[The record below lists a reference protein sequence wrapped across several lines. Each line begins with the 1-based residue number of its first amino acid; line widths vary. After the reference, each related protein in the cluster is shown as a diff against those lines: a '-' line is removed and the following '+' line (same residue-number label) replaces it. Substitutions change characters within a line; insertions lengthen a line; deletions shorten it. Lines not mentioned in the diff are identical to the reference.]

1 MDITIGT
8 DLIKLVGPSFN
19 DLESLKIEN
28 LTRNHIINYKDIK
41 KELNEQGLIIT
52 QIFSDIFIFRT
63 EKNLNV
69 TKMIKIIEEKLL
81 KTEIITDFSHNEYK
95 IQHKVLKFDNFFTY
109 ANLIIPYILKETF
122 LNVLAVNLKKN
133 LMIDYKKNKIIVNK
147 QKYGFNGFIFKFEI
161 DEKFNVYLKID
172 AIFQSDFDELKS
184 IGNLPISKERK
195 GDNDKILKFLKDFE
209 LFCGGKT
216 YSINPNFLNFK
227 KRIIE
232 REC

>member
-28 LTRNHIINYKDIK
+28 LTKNHIINYKDLK
-41 KELNEQGLIIT
+41 KELNEQGLVIT
-52 QIFSDIFIFRT
+52 QIFGDIYIFRT
-63 EKNLNV
+63 DKNLSV
-69 TKMIKIIEEKLL
+69 TRMIKIIEERLL
-81 KTEIITDFSHNEYK
+81 KKEIITDFSDNEYK
-95 IQHKVLKFDNFFTY
+95 IQHKVLQFGNSFTY
-109 ANLIIPYILKETF
+109 TNSIIPYILKEMF
-122 LNVLAVNLKKN
+122 LNVLAVNLKGN
-133 LMIDYKKNKIIVNK
+133 LTIDYKKNKIIVNK
-147 QKYGFNGFIFKFEI
+147 QKYRFNGFIFKFEI

-172 AIFQSDFDELKS
+172 AIFPSDFDELKS

-195 GDNDKILKFLKDFE
+195 GDNDKILKFVKDIE
-209 LFCGGKT
+209 LFCGGKP
-216 YSINPNFLNFK
+216 YSISPNFLNFK

>member
-19 DLESLKIEN
+19 DLESFKIEN
-28 LTRNHIINYKDIK
+28 LTRNHIINYMDLK
-41 KELNEQGLIIT
+41 KELNEQRLIIT
-52 QIFSDIFIFRT
+52 QIFRDIFIFRT
-63 EKNLNV
+63 DKNLSIA
-69 TKMIKIIEEKLL
+69 KMIKIIEERLL
-81 KTEIITDFSHNEYK
+81 KKEIIEDFSYSDYK
-95 IQHKVLKFDNFFTY
+95 IQHVILQFDNSFTY
-109 ANLIIPYILKETF
+109 ANFIIPYILKEMF
-122 LNVLAVNLKKN
+122 LNVLAANLKEN
-133 LMIDYKKNKIIVNK
+133 LMIDYKNNKIIVNK

-161 DEKFNVYLKID
+161 DEKFNAYLKID
-172 AIFQSDFDELKS
+172 AIFSSDLDELKN
-184 IGNLPISKERK
+184 IGNLPLSKDRK

-216 YSINPNFLNFK
+216 YSINPNFLGFK

>member
-19 DLESLKIEN
+19 DLESLKVKN
-28 LTRNHIINYKDIK
+28 LTKNHIINYRDLK
-41 KELNEQGLIIT
+41 KELNEQNLIIS
-52 QIFSDIFIFRT
+52 QIYRDIFIFRT
-63 EKNLNV
+63 DKNLSL
-69 TKMIKIIEEKLL
+69 TKMIEIIEEGLL
-81 KTEIITDFSHNEYK
+81 KKENIANFSYSNYK
-95 IQHKVLKFDNFFTY
+95 IQHEVLQFDNRFTY
-109 ANLIIPYILKETF
+109 TNSVIPYILKEMF
-122 LNVLAVNLKKN
+122 LNVLAAKLKEN
-133 LMIDYKKNKIIVNK
+133 LMIDYKNNKIIVNK

-172 AIFQSDFDELKS
+172 SIFPSDFDGLQK

-216 YSINPNFLNFK
+216 YSIDPNFLNFK

-232 REC
+232 RDC

>member
-28 LTRNHIINYKDIK
+28 LTKNHIINYKDLK
-41 KELNEQGLIIT
+41 KELNEQNLIIA

-63 EKNLNV
+63 DKNLSIS
-69 TKMIKIIEEKLL
+69 KMIKIIEEGLL
-81 KTEIITDFSHNEYK
+81 KKEIITDFSYSEYK
-95 IQHKVLKFDNFFTY
+95 IQHEVLQFDNSFTY
-109 ANLIIPYILKETF
+109 ANFIIPYILKEMF
-122 LNVLAVNLKKN
+122 LNVLAVNLKEN
-133 LMIDYKKNKIIVNK
+133 LIIDYKNNKIIVKK
-147 QKYGFNGFIFKFEI
+147 QKYGFNGFIFRFEI

-172 AIFQSDFDELKS
+172 AIFPSDFNELKI
-184 IGNLPISKERK
+184 IGNLPKSKERK
-195 GDNDKILKFLKDFE
+195 EDNDKILKFLKDLE

>member
-19 DLESLKIEN
+19 DLESLKVEN
-28 LTRNHIINYKDIK
+28 LTRNHIINYRNLK
-41 KELNEQGLIIT
+41 KELNEQNLIIA

-63 EKNLNV
+63 DKNLSV
-69 TKMIKIIEEKLL
+69 SKMIKMVEEGLL
-81 KTEIITDFSHNEYK
+81 KKEVIADFSYREYK
-95 IQHKVLKFDNFFTY
+95 IQHEVLQFDNRFTL
-109 ANLIIPYILKETF
+109 ANFIIPYILKEMF
-122 LNVLAVNLKKN
+122 LNGLAVNLKEN
-133 LMIDYKKNKIIVNK
+133 LIIDYRNNKIIVKK
-147 QKYGFNGFIFKFEI
+147 QKYGFNGFIFRFEI

-172 AIFQSDFDELKS
+172 AIFPSDFNELKI
-184 IGNLPISKERK
+184 IGNLPKSKERK
-195 GDNDKILKFLKDFE
+195 GDNDKILKFLKDLE

-232 REC
+232 RDC

>member
-28 LTRNHIINYKDIK
+28 LTKNRMINYRDLK
-41 KELNEQGLIIT
+41 KELNEQGLVIT
-52 QIFSDIFIFRT
+52 QIFGDIYIFRT
-63 EKNLNV
+63 DKNLSE
-69 TKMIKIIEEKLL
+69 TKMIKIIEARLL
-81 KTEIITDFSHNEYK
+81 KKEIIADFSDKEYK
-95 IQHKVLKFDNFFTY
+95 IQHEVLQFGNNFTY
-109 ANLIIPYILKETF
+109 TNSIIPYILKEMF
-122 LNVLAVNLKKN
+122 LNVLAVNLKGN
-133 LMIDYKKNKIIVNK
+133 LIIDYKKNKIIVNK
-147 QKYGFNGFIFKFEI
+147 QKYRFNGFIFKFEI

-172 AIFQSDFDELKS
+172 AIFPSDFNELKS
-184 IGNLPISKERK
+184 IGNLPLSKEIK
-195 GDNDKILKFLKDFE
+195 GDNDKILKFVKEFE